1 MHKLIKASLIILALL
16 SVSLL
21 LFRQAPQQ
29 QDIHAE
35 LRQRILEAELG
46 SATAVHFASTPE
58 APIPSDESFGKV
70 VGRLAGNSPEQ
81 RWQAADELVRR
92 ADPRAVD
99 AIIAAM
105 HDPSGTRRICVMA
118 SALGKLKDPRALS
131 ALTTAAF
138 DPANR
143 DLRLCAI
150 QSLGMIGDRDAVPTL
165 IKAVRE
171 RNMPIAAANALAK
184 LGDERAVEVL
194 IETASDPALSLWMI
208 NALGELGAAAGE
220 PYLNKLLKT
229 QQSHQLQR
237 ATDEAL
243 WKLSVLTGNH
253 SAQALQQVLTTNQT
267 TTRRSWAAY
276 KLGERKDATATL
288 ALIHTLNDQQADVQG
303 RAAAAL
309 VAIGKPALSDIRQV
323 LQESGTSPW
332 LLAVLGYLGDS
343 SDKVALR
350 YNTELPDTNAA
361 VARVSLTMIQRRN
374 LSETL
379 EPIIPV
385 IN

>member
-1 MHKLIKASLIILALL
+1 MHKLIKASLIILVLL
-16 SVSLL
+16 SASLL
-21 LFRQAPQQ
+21 LFRQEPQER
-29 QDIHAE
+29 DIHAE

-70 VGRLAGNSPEQ
+70 VGRLTDNSPEQ

-138 DPANR
+138 DPTNR

-165 IKAVRE
+165 IKAVRQ

-184 LGDERAVEVL
+184 LGD
-194 IETASDPALSLWMI
+194 
-208 NALGELGAAAGE
+208 
-220 PYLNKLLKT
+220 
-229 QQSHQLQR
+229 
-237 ATDEAL
+237 
-243 WKLSVLTGNH
+243 
-253 SAQALQQVLTTNQT
+253 
-267 TTRRSWAAY
+267 
-276 KLGERKDATATL
+276 
-288 ALIHTLNDQQADVQG
+288 
-303 RAAAAL
+303 
-309 VAIGKPALSDIRQV
+309 
-323 LQESGTSPW
+323 
-332 LLAVLGYLGDS
+332 
-343 SDKVALR
+343 
-350 YNTELPDTNAA
+350 
-361 VARVSLTMIQRRN
+361 
-374 LSETL
+374 
-379 EPIIPV
+379 
-385 IN
+385 